1 MSDRD
6 SRVDWSGRSVIL
18 RNKETSEEAH
28 GIIIEDPP
36 DGFTQIRINDGR
48 EVSAK
53 DWLWKP
59 ED

>member
-6 SRVDWSGRSVIL
+6 SRVDWTGRFVIL
-18 RNKETSEEAH
+18 RNKDTGEEAH
-28 GIIIEDPP
+28 GVIIEDPP
-36 DGFTQIRINDGR
+36 DGFTKIRISDGR